1 MKKVLLKET
10 KIGESL
16 TVGCELEGDE
26 IRFFIA
32 SLDVSASCA
41 FKFKEWNQFTGAVDT
56 ANDNFLKMKYGESID
71 EL

>member
-10 KIGESL
+10 KISEHL
-16 TVGCELEGDE
+16 AVGCELEGDE
-26 IRFFIA
+26 IGFFIA

-41 FKFKEWNQFTGAVDT
+41 FKFKEWNQFIGAVNT
-56 ANDNFLKMKYGESID
+56 ANDNFLKMKYGEFID